1 MADLDQYRY
10 KAEGTLDGEKFTA
23 EGEVY
28 ASHAWD
34 AAELAEAEVRA
45 NYPGVILK
53 DDEPE
58 RGVRSSPQVFV
69 TRDIVNRAVARG
81 QRCLVSGELLAEPIP
96 DEFVTGPRK
105 PAEIRR
111 NPPPSLP

>member
-10 KAEGTLDGEKFTA
+10 KAEGTLNGEKFEH

-28 ASHAWD
+28 GEHAWD
-34 AAELAEAEVRA
+34 AAEMAEAEVREKF
-45 NYPGVILK
+45 PGVILK

-69 TRDIVNRAVARG
+69 TRDLVNRAVERG
-81 QRCLVSGELLAEPIP
+81 QRCQVSGELLAEPIP

-105 PAEIRR
+105 PPTITR
-111 NPPPSLP
+111 PQGPSLP